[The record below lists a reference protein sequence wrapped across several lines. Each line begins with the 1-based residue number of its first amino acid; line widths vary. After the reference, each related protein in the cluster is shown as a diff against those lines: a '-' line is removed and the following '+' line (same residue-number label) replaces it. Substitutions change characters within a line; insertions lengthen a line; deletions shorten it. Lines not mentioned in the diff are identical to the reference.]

1 MKIFD
6 KSIHQERKDNMK
18 RNFTLIELLVVL
30 AIIAILA
37 SMLLPALNKA
47 RGKANITSCISQLK
61 QLMTANILYANSNDD
76 YCAGYKQNVD
86 NIYLGYE
93 VSYQLLVAGG
103 QDHQPVLFHCP
114 ADNEYWKSL
123 KDNFNG
129 LLATSYV
136 WGKADWKWN
145 GSGMSQFPT
154 VVKITSVRVPSKYF
168 LMADR
173 GAEQAN
179 PGKALS
185 ALGHYLS
192 YNVGFLDGHVA
203 NFRFVSGCDWKSRKD
218 Y

>member
-1 MKIFD
+1 
-6 KSIHQERKDNMK
+6 MK
-18 RNFTLIELLVVL
+18 RIFTLIELLVVL

-37 SMLLPALNKA
+37 SMLLPALNKS

-103 QDHQPVLFHCP
+103 QDHQPALFHCP

-129 LLATSYV
+129 LLSTSYV

-145 GSGMSQFPT
+145 GAGMSQFPT
-154 VVKITSVRVPSKYF
+154 VVKISSVREPSKYF

-203 NFRFVSGCDWKSRKD
+203 NFRFVSDCDWKSRKD

>member
-1 MKIFD
+1 MKQ
-6 KSIHQERKDNMK
+6 K
-18 RNFTLIELLVVL
+18 FTLIELLVVI

-37 SMLLPALNKA
+37 AMLLPALNQA
-47 RGKANITSCISQLK
+47 RARANTTSCVSQLK
-61 QLMTANILYANSNDD
+61 QLMLANVIYANTNND
-76 YCAGYKQNVD
+76 YCAGYRQNVD

-93 VSYQLLVAGG
+93 VSYQLLIAAG
-103 QDHQPVLFHCP
+103 QDHKPDLFHCP
-114 ADNEYWKSL
+114 ADNEQYWNTL

-129 LLATSYV
+129 LRATSYA

-154 VVKITSVRVPSKYF
+154 VVKITSVREPSKYF

-173 GAEQAN
+173 GAEQTD
-179 PGKALS
+179 PGKALTS
-185 ALGHYLS
+185 LVHRLS

-203 NFRFVSGCDWKSRKD
+203 NFNFVSGVPWKSRKD

>member
-1 MKIFD
+1 
-6 KSIHQERKDNMK
+6 MK
-18 RNFTLIELLVVL
+18 RIFTLIELLVVL

>member
-1 MKIFD
+1 MKQ
-6 KSIHQERKDNMK
+6 K
-18 RNFTLIELLVVL
+18 FTLIELLVVI

-37 SMLLPALNKA
+37 AMLLPALNQA
-47 RGKANITSCISQLK
+47 RGRANTTSCISQLK
-61 QLMTANILYANSNDD
+61 QLMLANIFYANTNND
-76 YCAGYKQNVD
+76 YCAGYRQNVD

-93 VSYQLLVAGG
+93 VSYQLLIAAG

-129 LLATSYV
+129 LLSTSYV

-145 GSGMSQFPT
+145 GAGMSQFPT
-154 VVKITSVRVPSKYF
+154 VVKISSVQKPSKYF

-179 PGKALS
+179 PGKALTS
-185 ALGHYLS
+185 LVHRLS

-203 NFRFVSGCDWKSRKD
+203 NYGFVSGVPWKSRTD

>member
-1 MKIFD
+1 
-6 KSIHQERKDNMK
+6 MK
-18 RNFTLIELLVVL
+18 RIFTLIELLVVL

-37 SMLLPALNKA
+37 SMLLPALNKS

-86 NIYLGYE
+86 NIYLGYA

-103 QDHQPVLFHCP
+103 QDPPALFHCP

-129 LLATSYV
+129 LLSTSYV

-145 GSGMSQFPT
+145 GAGMSQFPT
-154 VVKITSVRVPSKYF
+154 VVKISSVREPSKYF

-203 NFRFVSGCDWKSRKD
+203 NFRFVSGCDWKNRKD